1 MCFFPKKIRNFSQN
15 DRVIRLLHDH
25 FGKEKIGGIGNE
37 KKGSRRKKEFMK
49 KFNILKIM
57 LGLSVV
63 FSSIIYASYNTSLQ
77 VSGDAY
83 LRASGDIRITGIEM
97 TGRSGEAF
105 EFANYKYSKNTT
117 SLFVNLPAG
126 TYIDYAI
133 TITNKK
139 SKDQIISKIEEIAH
153 TASVI
158 YTHDDLVVNETII
171 DAPLGSATE
180 AAKVFTIRI
189 SNPTSETIQETLVL
203 QYTFEDLK
211 YTASDL
217 TYYNELSTKCSS
229 NRTSQ
234 CALDELAELIN

>member
-1 MCFFPKKIRNFSQN
+1 
-15 DRVIRLLHDH
+15 
-25 FGKEKIGGIGNE
+25 
-37 KKGSRRKKEFMK
+37 MK
-49 KFNILKIM
+49 NFNIIKII

-83 LRASGDIRITGIEM
+83 LRAREDIRITNIEM
-97 TGRSGEAF
+97 TARSGEAY

-139 SKDQIISKIEEIAH
+139 SKDQIVSKIDEIAH
-153 TASVI
+153 TSGATYS
-158 YTHDDLVVNETII
+158 HDNLVVNETII
-171 DAPLGSATE
+171 DAPAEGTTEATKTFVIKIENKTSATL
-180 AAKVFTIRI
+180 
-189 SNPTSETIQETLVL
+189 QETLVL
-203 QYTFEDLK
+203 QYTFEDLV

-217 TYYNELSTKCSS
+217 TYYNALTKKCSS
-229 NRTSQ
+229 NQTAQ
-234 CALDELAELIN
+234 CALDELAGYVK

>member
-1 MCFFPKKIRNFSQN
+1 MRKVGVLK
-15 DRVIRLLHDH
+15 VIL
-25 FGKEKIGGIGNE
+25 
-37 KKGSRRKKEFMK
+37 S
-49 KFNILKIM
+49 
-57 LGLSVV
+57 LSVA
-63 FSSIIYASYNTSLQ
+63 FSSIIYASYSTSLQ

-97 TGRSGEAF
+97 TGRSGEAY

-133 TITNKK
+133 MVTNKK
-139 SKDQIISKIEEIAH
+139 SKDQIVSKIEEIAH
-153 TASVI
+153 TSSAT

-180 AAKVFTIRI
+180 KIFTIRI

-234 CALDELAELIN
+234 CALDELAELIK

>member
-1 MCFFPKKIRNFSQN
+1 
-15 DRVIRLLHDH
+15 
-25 FGKEKIGGIGNE
+25 
-37 KKGSRRKKEFMK
+37 MK
-49 KFNILKIM
+49 NFNIIKVVLS
-57 LGLSVV
+57 LSVV
-63 FSSIIYASYNTSLQ
+63 FSSIIYASYSTNLQ
-77 VSGDAY
+77 ISGDAY

-105 EFANYKYSKNTT
+105 EFANYKFSKNTT

-139 SKDQIISKIEEIAH
+139 SKDQIVSKIDEIAH
-153 TASVI
+153 TSSATYI
-158 YTHDDLVVNETII
+158 HDDLVINETII

-180 AAKVFTIRI
+180 ANKIFTIRI
-189 SNPTSETIQETLVL
+189 SNSMSETIQETLVL

-217 TYYNELSTKCSS
+217 TYYNELSTKCFSIQ
-229 NRTSQ
+229 TAQ
-234 CALDELAELIN
+234 CALDELASLIN

>member
-1 MCFFPKKIRNFSQN
+1 MRNFN
-15 DRVIRLLHDH
+15 II
-25 FGKEKIGGIGNE
+25 KII
-37 KKGSRRKKEFMK
+37 
-49 KFNILKIM
+49 

-97 TGRSGEAF
+97 TGKSEEAY

-139 SKDQIISKIEEIAH
+139 DKDQIVKKIDEIAH
-153 TASVI
+153 TSSAT
-158 YTHDDLVVNETII
+158 YTHDDLVINETII
-171 DAPLGSATE
+171 DAPLGSETGAT
-180 AAKVFTIRI
+180 KVFTIRI

-217 TYYNELSTKCSS
+217 TYYNELSTKCFS

-234 CALDELAELIN
+234 CALDELASLIN

>member
-1 MCFFPKKIRNFSQN
+1 
-15 DRVIRLLHDH
+15 
-25 FGKEKIGGIGNE
+25 
-37 KKGSRRKKEFMK
+37 MK
-49 KFNILKIM
+49 KNSLIKIV
-57 LGLSVV
+57 LSLSVV
-63 FSSIIYASYNTSLQ
+63 FSSIIYASYSTNLQ
-77 VSGDAY
+77 ISGDAY

-97 TGRSGEAF
+97 TGRSGEAY

-126 TYIDYAI
+126 TYVDYAI

-139 SKDQIISKIEEIAH
+139 SKDQVVSEIKEISPLEKGG
-153 TASVI
+153 I
-158 YTHDDLVVNETII
+158 YTHNDLVVNETII
-171 DAPLGSATE
+171 DAPLGSAVE
-180 AAKVFTIRI
+180 ANKVFTIQI
-189 SNPTSETIQETLVL
+189 SNSTSETIQETLVL

-217 TYYNELSTKCSS
+217 IYYNELFTKCSS